1 MTLTAQEK
9 AELIASVLSE
19 VGLIKKHLLNLN
31 SVLDD
36 LPREVWED
44 LKKYESWNEVEDVD
58 ILGITFKGEK

>member
-9 AELIASVLSE
+9 SELIASVLSE

-36 LPREVWED
+36 LPREIWED

-58 ILGITFKGEK
+58 ILEITFKGEK